1 MSYVVGALGSRPVRS
16 KGLGRS
22 SAGATAS
29 QREPKGRRHA
39 VDPDTGEV
47 ACGTRDA
54 LRVFDDWPWA
64 PDGDCCANCEA
75 AVPFS

>member
-1 MSYVVGALGSRPVRS
+1 MGYVVGALGSRPVRS
-16 KGLGRS
+16 KGLGRA
-22 SAGATAS
+22 SAGG
-29 QREPKGRRHA
+29 REPKGKRHA

-54 LRVFDDWPWA
+54 LRVFDDMPWSS
-64 PDGDCCANCEA
+64 DDDCCSNCEA